1 MEFIRLIKAL
11 TRYNI
16 PVKDNSML
24 KRIKALIQSRSES
37 EDIIDYRE
45 WLMKWLS

>member
-1 MEFIRLIKAL
+1 
-11 TRYNI
+11 
-16 PVKDNSML
+16 ML